1 MGFQNRF
8 KKVIT
13 FPKKHTDNFLGIFLM
28 VKPSYA
34 FWCWI
39 CLQLFLEKTRKS
51 RYEKKNS
58 AEGRKFGPRPKSLPK
73 AGILVFLLFDLTISG
88 GPSRRQLYPSRYDS
102 DFSVAYRSL
111 KL

>member
-51 RYEKKNS
+51 RYEKKKFGRRPKIRPKAEIP
-58 AEGRKFGPRPKSLPK
+58 AEGRDPSHSTVRSNHIWRSEPQAALSLQ
-73 AGILVFLLFDLTISG
+73 I
-88 GPSRRQLYPSRYDS
+88 
-102 DFSVAYRSL
+102 
-111 KL
+111 